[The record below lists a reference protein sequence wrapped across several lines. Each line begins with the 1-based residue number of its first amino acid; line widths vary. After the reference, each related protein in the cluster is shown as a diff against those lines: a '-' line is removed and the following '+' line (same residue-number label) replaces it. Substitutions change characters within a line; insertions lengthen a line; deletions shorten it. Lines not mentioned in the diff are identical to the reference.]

1 MRENQKE
8 CALKT
13 KTLPKQVDNNLSH
26 LGDNG
31 VSEAALDQAFSRVDL
46 EIEDGDGADLAA
58 DFHRMIGRQEV
69 LSTFQAMTSALLAEN
84 LHRLSKSKYYKQIGL
99 TFEEACQKLYPQ
111 LSIQTCYRRVKDY
124 AEFGQAFFQLKDIV
138 RISSGTYRLINPTVE
153 DGSVVVGG
161 ETYQLTK
168 ANAPYIQA
176 AIQEQVQRLR
186 EQGDKLS
193 HTQGALTKVRE
204 ERDNART
211 AAEKAREEL
220 QGYLRSKKEAFP
232 ELTPQHK
239 LLIEAEGYMVRVAQL
254 LEAVRKDPETT
265 EFVRGVLRGLVHY
278 GLQILITSSGE
289 DPWMGMLLQD
299 LDPRSPIGDYVEAKQ
314 AKKTTHGD

>member
-1 MRENQKE
+1 MKTQALIRNDGNENLQLARNSINTNSLDE
-8 CALKT
+8 AFERVEV
-13 KTLPKQVDNNLSH
+13 LPEES
-26 LGDNG
+26 GDH
-31 VSEAALDQAFSRVDL
+31 E
-46 EIEDGDGADLAA
+46 LAA
-58 DFHRMIGRQEV
+58 EFHRLIGRQEV
-69 LSTFQAMTSALLAEN
+69 LGTFQAMTSALLAEN
-84 LHRLSKSKYYKQIGL
+84 LHRLAKSKYYKKLGL

-111 LSIQTCYRRVKDY
+111 LRIDTCYRRVREY
-124 AEFGQAFFQLKDIV
+124 AEFGQAFFQLKDVV
-138 RISSGTYRLINPTVE
+138 RISAGTYRLINPTVE
-153 DGSVVVGG
+153 DGSVVVGS
-161 ETYQLTK
+161 ETYALTK

-278 GLQILITSSGE
+278 GLQILITSSRE

-299 LDPRSPIGDYVEAKQ
+299 LEPRSPIGDYVEAKQ
-314 AKKTTHGD
+314 AKKTTNGD